1 MTVGGSGW
9 LICLAD
15 CNTVCRICAARFAWT
30 AETGTTLTV
39 GLLVATAVDTAA
51 GTDVCGVDEFGDD
64 SIAVKKC
71 SAVKKLW
78 SLVSTCFRSLTD
90 ARLEICGA
98 FITGSRRCQLSQPSP
113 GSQRPLVGLR
123 HILRVYMCCGRDY
136 VCCGQVTEEA
146 GVSMPHIAGRGSTL
160 GGCYCPDYLARALD
174 PRVNFVPLV
183 EHHKMISESQM
194 SCENKFPVIYH

>member
-1 MTVGGSGW
+1 MLPRAVIRPFPTYHARCILAERRARAREGG
-9 LICLAD
+9 
-15 CNTVCRICAARFAWT
+15 
-30 AETGTTLTV
+30 
-39 GLLVATAVDTAA
+39 
-51 GTDVCGVDEFGDD
+51 
-64 SIAVKKC
+64 
-71 SAVKKLW
+71 AVKKLW

-183 EHHKMISESQM
+183 EHHLTPGNLALGCASLSVNVEVVGS
-194 SCENKFPVIYH
+194 SRCR